1 MDVDPSPSVVD
12 WDAQKKKAPS
22 HNRDHSGTTKTL
34 SENNQRERRKDSHL
48 EKKAFLKDFA

>member
-34 SENNQRERRKDSHL
+34 SENNQRERRKDSNL